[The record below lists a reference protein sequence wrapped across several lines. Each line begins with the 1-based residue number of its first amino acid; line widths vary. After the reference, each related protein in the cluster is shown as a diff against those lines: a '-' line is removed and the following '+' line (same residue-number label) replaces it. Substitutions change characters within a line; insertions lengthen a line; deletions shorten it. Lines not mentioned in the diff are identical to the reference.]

1 MTLKHHIPT
10 LPNQDIMIQCD
21 VNSKDIM
28 IQCDV
33 MSSKNYY
40 LDTARNFNYDPKF
53 EGPNA

>member
-1 MTLKHHIPT
+1 
-10 LPNQDIMIQCD
+10 MIQCD